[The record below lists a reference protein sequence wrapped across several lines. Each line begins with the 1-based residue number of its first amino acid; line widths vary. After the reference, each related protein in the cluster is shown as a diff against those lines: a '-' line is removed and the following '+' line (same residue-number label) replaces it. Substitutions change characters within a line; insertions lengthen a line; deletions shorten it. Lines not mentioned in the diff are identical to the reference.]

1 MIKLAKP
8 TFYITTAIDYTN
20 APPHIGHAYE
30 KIAADVQARWKR
42 SQGYDVFF
50 LTGTDEHGLKVQRA
64 AEAAKTSPKKFVDK
78 ITKEFKDAW
87 KALNISYD
95 QFIRTTD
102 KEHEKA
108 AAELIKLAKKKV
120 NIYKSTYEGLYCVGC
135 ERFLTEKDL
144 VEGKCPYH
152 KKKPE
157 KVSEDSYFFKLSAYQ
172 DRLLKLYK
180 ENPEFISPPK
190 IRTEIINRVKEGL
203 KDLSITRTS
212 FTWGIPFPL
221 EKGHVIYVWF
231 DALPNYITA
240 LGWPSGANFK
250 KYWPA
255 DVHHIGKDITWFH
268 CVIWPAILMSAG
280 IELPKKVFSH
290 GWLTI
295 DNQKISKSLGNV
307 IDPRWLV
314 KKYGADVVRFYI
326 LRETPYGDDGDFSE
340 KTLAARLNSDLADTL
355 GNLVSRSLTLIQ
367 KFADGKVPKQGNM
380 FSTEDLNL
388 GRAAEKALRNAN
400 AYMNKLEYHH
410 ALDEIWTFLK
420 AANKYIDEQKPWT
433 IKEKE
438 RLNTVLYTLAEAL
451 RHASALTWPF
461 IPETAEEIAKQLGIN
476 KVPQLENLEWG
487 KLKPGTKTQKG
498 KILFK
503 KIEAPK
509 VKSKQKPKE
518 VKNKKPMV
526 SFKDWQ
532 KLDLRVG
539 KITEVEDV
547 EGSDKLYKIKIDV
560 GEIKQTAAGL
570 KEYFAPD
577 ELMGKKVVFLVNL
590 EPATLRGIKS
600 EGMILAAVKGKNVTL
615 LQPEIDIE
623 IGAKV
628 E

>member
-1 MIKLAKP
+1 VIKLAKP